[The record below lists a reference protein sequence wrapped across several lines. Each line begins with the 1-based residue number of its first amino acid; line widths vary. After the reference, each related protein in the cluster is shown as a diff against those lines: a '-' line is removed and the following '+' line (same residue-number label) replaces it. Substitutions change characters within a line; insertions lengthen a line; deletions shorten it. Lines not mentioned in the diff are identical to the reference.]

1 MSTTT
6 AAAPRAGTP
15 ASRMRALARAELTLL
30 GRNKAAM
37 FTALVLPAMLTF
49 SMSTAVDGMDLEES
63 GLTVGTVLLPGSLG
77 YVLLFAVYSALVGV
91 FVVRRE
97 ELVLKRLRT
106 GELRDREILAGAALP
121 AVALALVQCV
131 LLAAGCTVVLDM
143 AAPRAVWLAVAG
155 LLLGAA
161 LMCVLAAATAA
172 FTRSA
177 EGAQISVMPMLLLSM
192 VGSGMVV
199 PLDVMPDAMA
209 SVCELL
215 PLSPAI
221 ALIRGGWTGALDT
234 GELLGHL
241 GTAVAWTLLGVFAV
255 RKWFRWEPRR

>member
-6 AAAPRAGTP
+6 AVAPRPGTP
-15 ASRMRALARAELTLL
+15 ASRMKALARAELTLL

-49 SMSTAVDGMDLEES
+49 SMSTAVDGMDLEKS

-121 AVALALVQCV
+121 AVTLALVQCV

-143 AAPRAVWLAVAG
+143 AAPRAVWQAVAG

-199 PLDVMPDAMA
+199 PLDLMPDAMA

-241 GTAVAWTLLGVFAV
+241 GTAVAWMLLGVFAV